1 MAELHRVEINEK
13 APNEIEPTEEKP
25 EEQVEANASTEEQTE
40 DPSQDRPEWLPEKF
54 KSAEDMAQAYSELEK
69 KMGAGAKE
77 DQAEAEQ
84 VEEKAEDETEQT
96 EENVSEAYQA
106 VAEAS
111 KEFFENDGQLSEET
125 YNTLEKA
132 GLPRDLVDSYAAGQ
146 QALLQSEESQIQS
159 VANGQYDAMA
169 EWANE
174 NLPQEEIDAFDE
186 AVTGGTV
193 QQAKLAVQG
202 LYARYQ
208 NSVGSTPKLTQGA
221 VAGTST
227 MPFKSMQE
235 LARAQSDPRY
245 RSGDK
250 AYHEEIDRRLAV
262 SNI

>member
-13 APNEIEPTEEKP
+13 APSEIEPEEKP
-25 EEQVEANASTEEQTE
+25 VTEEELPQ
-40 DPSQDRPEWLPEKF
+40 DQSDRPEWLPEKF
-54 KSAEDMAQAYSELEK
+54 KSPEDMSKAYAELEK
-69 KMGAGAKE
+69 KLGQAPKE
-77 DQAEAEQ
+77 DTEESEQ
-84 VEEKAEDETEQT
+84 SEEKAEDDEEQT
-96 EENVSEAYQA
+96 EENTSEAYKA

-125 YNTLEKA
+125 YNALEKA

-146 QALLQSEESQIQS
+146 QALLQSEEGQIKS
-159 VANGQYDAMA
+159 VAQGNYDAMA

-186 AVTGGTV
+186 AVTGGTIS
-193 QQAKLAVQG
+193 QAKLAVQG

-208 NSVGSTPKLTQGA
+208 NEVGAKPKLTQGA

-245 RSGDK
+245 KSGDK
-250 AYHEEIDRRLAV
+250 AYHEEIDRRLSV

>member
-13 APNEIEPTEEKP
+13 APNEIEPEEKP
-25 EEQVEANASTEEQTE
+25 VTEEELPQE
-40 DPSQDRPEWLPEKF
+40 QSDRPEWLPEKF
-54 KSAEDMAQAYSELEK
+54 KDPADMAKAYAELEK

-77 DQAEAEQ
+77 DEAE
-84 VEEKAEDETEQT
+84 VEQSETEAEDNEEQT
-96 EENVSEAYQA
+96 EENTSEAYQTI
-106 VAEAS
+106 AEAS

-125 YNTLEKA
+125 YNALEKA

-146 QALLQSEESQIQS
+146 QALLQSEEAQIKS

-208 NSVGSTPKLTQGA
+208 NATGSTPKLTQGA
-221 VAGTST
+221 VSGTST

-250 AYHEEIDRRLAV
+250 AYHQEIDRRLSV

>member
-13 APNEIEPTEEKP
+13 APSEIEPEEKP
-25 EEQVEANASTEEQTE
+25 STEQPQTE
-40 DPSQDRPEWLPEKF
+40 EIQSDRPEWLPEKF

-69 KMGAGAKE
+69 KLGQPKE
-77 DQAEAEQ
+77 EATEEPEQSEAE
-84 VEEKAEDETEQT
+84 VEDKEEQA
-96 EENVSEAYQA
+96 EENVSEAYQTI
-106 VAEAS
+106 AEAS

-125 YNTLEKA
+125 YNALEKA

-146 QALLQSEESQIQS
+146 QALLQSEEAQIQS

-208 NSVGSTPKLTQGA
+208 NATGSTPKLTQGS
-221 VAGTST
+221 VSGVST

>member
-25 EEQVEANASTEEQTE
+25 QEQAQVETEELPQE
-40 DPSQDRPEWLPEKF
+40 QSDRPEWLPEKF
-54 KSAEDMAQAYSELEK
+54 KDPADMAKAYSELEK
-69 KMGAGAKE
+69 KLGQAPKE
-77 DQAEAEQ
+77 DTEESEQ
-84 VEEKAEDETEQT
+84 VEEKAEDDEEQT
-96 EENVSEAYQA
+96 EENTSEAYKA

-125 YNTLEKA
+125 YNALEKA

-146 QALLQSEESQIQS
+146 QALLQSEEGQIKS
-159 VANGQYDAMA
+159 VAQGNYDAMA

-186 AVTGGTV
+186 VVTGGSIS
-193 QQAKLAVQG
+193 QAKLAVQG

-208 NSVGSTPKLTQGA
+208 NEVGAKPKLTQGA

-245 RSGDK
+245 KSGDK
-250 AYHEEIDRRLAV
+250 AYHEEIDRRLSV
-262 SNI
+262 SKI

>member
-13 APNEIEPTEEKP
+13 APNEIEPEEAQTD
-25 EEQVEANASTEEQTE
+25 EVAETTEEQQTE
-40 DPSQDRPEWLPEKF
+40 RPEWLPEKF
-54 KSAEDMAQAYSELEK
+54 KSAEDMANAYSELEK
-69 KMGAGAKE
+69 KLGQPASE
-77 DQAEAEQ
+77 EQ
-84 VEEKAEDETEQT
+84 QEEEPQQT
-96 EENVSEAYQA
+96 EETENENDKPEAGNYNEA
-106 VAEAS
+106 VVEAS
-111 KEFFENDGQLSEET
+111 QEFFENDGQLSEET
-125 YNTLEKA
+125 YQKLEKV

-146 QALLQSEESQIQS
+146 QALLQSEEAQIKG
-159 VANGQYDAMA
+159 VAGGEYDQMA

-174 NLPQEEIDAFDE
+174 HLPSEEVDAFDE
-186 AVTGGTV
+186 AVTSGSV

-208 NSVGSTPKLTQGA
+208 NATGSRPKTLVQGSVS
-221 VAGTST
+221 GTST

-250 AYHEEIDRRLAV
+250 AYHQEIDRRLAV

>member
-13 APNEIEPTEEKP
+13 APSEIEPEKEQQVDETVETPQDQAIEETQ
-25 EEQVEANASTEEQTE
+25 E
-40 DPSQDRPEWLPEKF
+40 RPEWLPEKF
-54 KSAEDMAQAYSELEK
+54 KSAEDMANAYAELEK
-69 KMGAGAKE
+69 RMGAGAKE
-77 DQAEAEQ
+77 DTEEQ
-84 VEEKAEDETEQT
+84 PQEQQEDNDQT
-96 EENVSEAYQA
+96 EEAPNYNQA
-106 VAEAS
+106 VVDAS
-111 KEFFENDGQLSEET
+111 QEFFANDGQLSEET
-125 YNTLEKA
+125 YKKLEEV
-132 GLPRDLVDSYAAGQ
+132 GLPKDLVDSYAAGQ
-146 QALLQSEESQIQS
+146 QALMQSEEAQIQG
-159 VANGQYDAMA
+159 VANGQYDEMA
-169 EWANE
+169 EWAND

-186 AVTGGTV
+186 AVVSGTV

-208 NSVGSTPKLTQGA
+208 NATGSTPKLTQGNVVGSA
-221 VAGTST
+221 T

>member
-13 APNEIEPTEEKP
+13 APNEIEPVDETVETP
-25 EEQVEANASTEEQTE
+25 EEQQAEPQAEEATE
-40 DPSQDRPEWLPEKF
+40 RPEWLPEKF
-54 KSAEDMAQAYSELEK
+54 KSAEDMAQAYVELEK
-69 KMGAGAKE
+69 RMGQGTKE
-77 DQAEAEQ
+77 
-84 VEEKAEDETEQT
+84 VEETEQP
-96 EENVSEAYQA
+96 EEQQEEQTDDNKEEASDYNEA
-106 VAEAS
+106 VVEAS
-111 KEFFENDGQLSEET
+111 KEFFENDGKLSEDT
-125 YNTLEKA
+125 YKKLEGI

-146 QALLQSEESQIQS
+146 QALMQSEESEIKG
-159 VANGQYDAMA
+159 VAGGQYDQMA

-174 NLPQEEIDAFDE
+174 HLPSEEIDAFDE

-208 NSVGSTPKLTQGA
+208 NSMGSTPKLTQGN
-221 VAGTST
+221 VVGSST

-235 LARAQSDPRY
+235 LARAQADPRY

-250 AYHEEIDRRLAV
+250 AYHEEIDRRLSV

>member
-13 APNEIEPTEEKP
+13 APSEIEPEEETNAES
-25 EEQVEANASTEEQTE
+25 EELSQEQN
-40 DPSQDRPEWLPEKF
+40 DRPEWLPEKF
-54 KSAEDMAQAYSELEK
+54 KSPEDMSKAYSELEK
-69 KMGAGAKE
+69 KLGQSPE
-77 DQAEAEQ
+77 EASEEPEQ
-84 VEEKAEDETEQT
+84 VEEKAEDKEEQS
-96 EENVSEAYQA
+96 EENSSEAYQA

-146 QALLQSEESQIQS
+146 QALQQSEEGQIKS
-159 VANGQYDAMA
+159 VAQGNYEAMA

-174 NLPQEEIDAFDE
+174 NLPQEEVDAFDE

-193 QQAKLAVQG
+193 SQAKLAVQG

-208 NSVGSTPKLTQGA
+208 NDVGAKPKLTQGG
-221 VAGTST
+221 VNGVST
-227 MPFKSMQE
+227 MPFRSMQE

-245 RSGDK
+245 KSGDK
-250 AYHEEIDRRLAV
+250 AYHEEIDRRLQV
-262 SNI
+262 SSI

>member
-1 MAELHRVEINEK
+1 MSK
-13 APNEIEPTEEKP
+13 AY
-25 EEQVEANASTEEQTE
+25 A
-40 DPSQDRPEWLPEKF
+40 
-54 KSAEDMAQAYSELEK
+54 ELEK
-69 KMGAGAKE
+69 KLGQAPKE
-77 DQAEAEQ
+77 DEAEAEQ
-84 VEEKAEDETEQT
+84 SETEAENETEQT
-96 EENVSEAYQA
+96 EENTSEAYKA

-125 YNTLEKA
+125 YNALE
-132 GLPRDLVDSYAAGQ
+132 GIVLPRDLVDSYAAGQ
-146 QALLQSEESQIQS
+146 QALLQSEEAQIKG
-159 VANGQYDAMA
+159 VAGDQYDAMA

-186 AVTGGTV
+186 AVTSGTV

-208 NSVGSTPKLTQGA
+208 NATGSTPKLTQGS
-221 VAGTST
+221 VSGTST

>member
-13 APNEIEPTEEKP
+13 APSEIEPVDEKVETPEVQQEEP
-25 EEQVEANASTEEQTE
+25 QVEETQE
-40 DPSQDRPEWLPEKF
+40 RPEWLPEKF
-54 KSAEDMAQAYSELEK
+54 ASAEDMAKSYAELEK
-69 KMGAGAKE
+69 RMGAGAKE
-77 DQAEAEQ
+77 D
-84 VEEKAEDETEQT
+84 T
-96 EENVSEAYQA
+96 EEPEQQQEETNEDNQEAGNYNEA
-106 VAEAS
+106 VVEAS
-111 KEFFENDGQLSEET
+111 QEFFQNDGQLSEET
-125 YNTLEKA
+125 YKKLEEV

-146 QALLQSEESQIQS
+146 QALMQSEESEIKG
-159 VANGQYDAMA
+159 VAGGQYDQMA

-174 NLPQEEIDAFDE
+174 HLPSEEIDAFDE

-208 NSVGSTPKLTQGA
+208 NATGAQPKLTQGS
-221 VAGTST
+221 VTGTST

-235 LARAQSDPRY
+235 LARAQADPRY

-250 AYHEEIDRRLAV
+250 AYHEEIDRRLSV

>member
-13 APNEIEPTEEKP
+13 APNEIEPEEAQTDEVTET
-25 EEQVEANASTEEQTE
+25 TEEQQTE
-40 DPSQDRPEWLPEKF
+40 RPEWLPEKF
-54 KSAEDMAQAYSELEK
+54 KSAEDMANAYSELEK
-69 KMGAGAKE
+69 KLGQPASE
-77 DQAEAEQ
+77 EQ
-84 VEEKAEDETEQT
+84 QQEEEPQQT
-96 EENVSEAYQA
+96 EENENENDKPEAGNYNEA
-106 VAEAS
+106 VVEAS
-111 KEFFENDGQLSEET
+111 KEYFENDGQLSEET
-125 YNTLEKA
+125 YQKLEKV

-146 QALLQSEESQIQS
+146 QALLQNEEAQIKG
-159 VANGQYDAMA
+159 VAGGDYDAMV

-174 NLPQEEIDAFDE
+174 SLPSEEINAFDE
-186 AVTGGTV
+186 VVTNGDV

-208 NSVGSTPKLTQGA
+208 NATGSRPKTLVQGSVS
-221 VAGTST
+221 GTST

-250 AYHEEIDRRLAV
+250 AYHQEIDRRLAV

>member
-13 APNEIEPTEEKP
+13 APSEIEPEEKP
-25 EEQVEANASTEEQTE
+25 STEEQPQAE
-40 DPSQDRPEWLPEKF
+40 AELPQEQSDRPDWLPEKF
-54 KSAEDMAQAYSELEK
+54 KTPEDMSKAYSELEK

-77 DQAEAEQ
+77 DEAE
-84 VEEKAEDETEQT
+84 VEQSETEAEDNEEQT
-96 EENVSEAYQA
+96 EENSSEAYQTI
-106 VAEAS
+106 AEAS

-125 YNTLEKA
+125 YNALEKA

-146 QALLQSEESQIQS
+146 QALLQSEEAQIQS

-208 NSVGSTPKLTQGA
+208 NEVGVKPKLTQGA
-221 VAGTST
+221 VSGTST

-245 RSGDK
+245 KSGDK
-250 AYHEEIDRRLAV
+250 AYHEEIDRRLSV

>member
-13 APNEIEPTEEKP
+13 APSEIEPTEENHEQAVEQQAETELP
-25 EEQVEANASTEEQTE
+25 EEQS
-40 DPSQDRPEWLPEKF
+40 DRPEWLPEKF
-54 KSAEDMAQAYSELEK
+54 KDPADMAKAYSELEK
-69 KMGAGAKE
+69 KLGQPKE
-77 DQAEAEQ
+77 EATEEPEQSETEAEDK
-84 VEEKAEDETEQT
+84 EEQT
-96 EENVSEAYQA
+96 EENVSEAYQTI
-106 VAEAS
+106 AEAS

-125 YNTLEKA
+125 YNALEKA

-146 QALLQSEESQIQS
+146 QALLSSEEGQIKS
-159 VANGQYDAMA
+159 VAQGNYDAMA

-186 AVTGGTV
+186 AVTGGTIS
-193 QQAKLAVQG
+193 QAKLAVQG

-208 NSVGSTPKLTQGA
+208 NEVGAKPKLTQGA
-221 VAGTST
+221 VSGVST

-245 RSGDK
+245 KSGDK

>member
-13 APNEIEPTEEKP
+13 APNEIEPTEEK
-25 EEQVEANASTEEQTE
+25 QQTE
-40 DPSQDRPEWLPEKF
+40 AELPQEENDRPQWLPEKF

-69 KMGAGAKE
+69 KLGQAPKE
-77 DQAEAEQ
+77 EQAEAEQ
-84 VEEKAEDETEQT
+84 SETEAENETEQT
-96 EENVSEAYQA
+96 EENTSEAYKA

-125 YNTLEKA
+125 YNALEKA

-146 QALLQSEESQIQS
+146 QALLQSEEAQIQS

-186 AVTGGTV
+186 AVTGGTIS
-193 QQAKLAVQG
+193 QAKLAVQG

-208 NSVGSTPKLTQGA
+208 NEVGAKPKLTQGA
-221 VAGTST
+221 VNGVST

-245 RSGDK
+245 KSGDK
-250 AYHEEIDRRLAV
+250 AYHEEIDRRLSV

>member
-13 APNEIEPTEEKP
+13 APSEIEPEEKP
-25 EEQVEANASTEEQTE
+25 AEAVEQQPETELPQEEN
-40 DPSQDRPEWLPEKF
+40 DRPEWLPEKF

-69 KMGAGAKE
+69 KLGQAPKE
-77 DQAEAEQ
+77 EQAEAEQ
-84 VEEKAEDETEQT
+84 SEAEAENKEEQA
-96 EENVSEAYQA
+96 EENVSEAYQTI
-106 VAEAS
+106 AEAS
-111 KEFFENDGQLSEET
+111 KEFFENDGTLSEET
-125 YNTLEKA
+125 YNALEKA

-146 QALLQSEESQIQS
+146 QALLQSEEAQIQS

-208 NSVGSTPKLTQGA
+208 NATGSSPKLTQGS
-221 VAGTST
+221 VSGVST

>member
-13 APNEIEPTEEKP
+13 APSEIEPEEETNTES
-25 EEQVEANASTEEQTE
+25 EELPQEQ
-40 DPSQDRPEWLPEKF
+40 SDRPEWLPEKF
-54 KSAEDMAQAYSELEK
+54 KSPEDMSKAYSELEK
-69 KMGAGAKE
+69 KLG
-77 DQAEAEQ
+77 QPAEEASEEPEQ
-84 VEEKAEDETEQT
+84 VEEKAEDKEEQT
-96 EENVSEAYQA
+96 EENSSEAYQA

-146 QALLQSEESQIQS
+146 QALLQSEEGQIKS
-159 VANGQYDAMA
+159 VAQGNYEAMA

-174 NLPQEEIDAFDE
+174 NLPQEEVEAFDE

-193 QQAKLAVQG
+193 SQAKLAVQG

-208 NSVGSTPKLTQGA
+208 NEVGAKPKLTQGA
-221 VAGTST
+221 VNGVST
-227 MPFKSMQE
+227 MPFRSMQE

-245 RSGDK
+245 KSGDK
-250 AYHEEIDRRLAV
+250 AYHEEIDRRLQV

>member
-13 APNEIEPTEEKP
+13 APSEIEPEEKP
-25 EEQVEANASTEEQTE
+25 VTEEELPQ
-40 DPSQDRPEWLPEKF
+40 DQSDRPEWLPEKF
-54 KSAEDMAQAYSELEK
+54 KSPEDMSKAYAELEK
-69 KMGAGAKE
+69 KLGQAPKE
-77 DQAEAEQ
+77 DTEESEQ
-84 VEEKAEDETEQT
+84 SEEKAEDDEEQT
-96 EENVSEAYQA
+96 EENTSEAYKA

-125 YNTLEKA
+125 YNALEKA

-146 QALLQSEESQIQS
+146 QALLQSEEGQIKS
-159 VANGQYDAMA
+159 VAQGNYDAMA

-186 AVTGGTV
+186 AVTGGTIS
-193 QQAKLAVQG
+193 QAKLAVQG

-208 NSVGSTPKLTQGA
+208 NEVGAKPKLTQGA
-221 VAGTST
+221 VSGTST

-245 RSGDK
+245 KSGDK
-250 AYHEEIDRRLAV
+250 AYHEEIDRRLSV

>member
-13 APNEIEPTEEKP
+13 APSEIEPVDEA
-25 EEQVEANASTEEQTE
+25 VETTEEQQTE
-40 DPSQDRPEWLPEKF
+40 PSTQRPEWLPEKF
-54 KSAEDMAQAYSELEK
+54 ESAEDMAKSYAELEK
-69 KMGAGAKE
+69 RMGTGSE
-77 DQAEAEQ
+77 E
-84 VEEKAEDETEQT
+84 VEEEQPQQEEQT
-96 EENVSEAYQA
+96 NDDNNDNKEEAGNYNEA
-106 VAEAS
+106 VVEAS
-111 KEFFENDGQLSEET
+111 QEFFSNDGQLSEET
-125 YNTLEKA
+125 YKKLEEV

-146 QALLQSEESQIQS
+146 QALMQGEEAEIKG
-159 VANGQYDAMA
+159 VAGGQYDQMA

-174 NLPQEEIDAFDE
+174 QLPQEEIDAFDE

-193 QQAKLAVQG
+193 SQAKLAVQG

-208 NSVGSTPKLTQGA
+208 NATGATQPKLVQGA
-221 VAGTST
+221 VSGTST

-250 AYHEEIDRRLAV
+250 AYHQEIDRRLAV

>member
-13 APNEIEPTEEKP
+13 APSEIEPTEESKTD
-25 EEQVEANASTEEQTE
+25 EVVETTEEQAPTE
-40 DPSQDRPEWLPEKF
+40 ERPEWLPEKF
-54 KSAEDMAQAYSELEK
+54 SSAEEMAKSYSELEK
-69 KMGAGAKE
+69 KLG
-77 DQAEAEQ
+77 QPEQ
-84 VEEKAEDETEQT
+84 QTEDEEQPQQT
-96 EENVSEAYQA
+96 EENNEDNNQENANYNEA
-106 VAEAS
+106 VVEAS
-111 KEFFENDGQLSEET
+111 QEFFQNDGQLSEET
-125 YNTLEKA
+125 YQKLEGI

-146 QALLQSEESQIQS
+146 QALMQSEETDIKS
-159 VANGQYDAMA
+159 VAGGQYDQMA

-174 NLPQEEIDAFDE
+174 HLPSEEIDAFDE
-186 AVTGGTV
+186 AVTGGSV

-208 NSVGSTPKLTQGA
+208 NATGAQPKLTQGS
-221 VAGTST
+221 VTGTST

-235 LARAQSDPRY
+235 LARAQADPRY

>member
-13 APNEIEPTEEKP
+13 APNEIEPTEEKQQP
-25 EEQVEANASTEEQTE
+25 EAELPQEEN
-40 DPSQDRPEWLPEKF
+40 DRPQWLPEKF

-69 KMGAGAKE
+69 KLGQAPKE
-77 DQAEAEQ
+77 EQAEAEQ
-84 VEEKAEDETEQT
+84 SETEAEDKTEQN
-96 EENVSEAYQA
+96 EENTSEAYKA

-125 YNTLEKA
+125 YNALEKA

-146 QALLQSEESQIQS
+146 QALLQSEEAQIQS

-186 AVTGGTV
+186 AVTSGTV

-208 NSVGSTPKLTQGA
+208 NATGSTPKLTQGS
-221 VAGTST
+221 VSGTST

>member
-13 APNEIEPTEEKP
+13 APSEIEPEEETNAES
-25 EEQVEANASTEEQTE
+25 EELSQEQN
-40 DPSQDRPEWLPEKF
+40 DRPEWLPEKF
-54 KSAEDMAQAYSELEK
+54 KSPEDMSKAYSELEK
-69 KMGAGAKE
+69 KLGQSPE
-77 DQAEAEQ
+77 EASEESEQ
-84 VEEKAEDETEQT
+84 VEEKAENEEEQT
-96 EENVSEAYQA
+96 EEDTSEAYQA

-146 QALLQSEESQIQS
+146 QALQQSEEGQIKS
-159 VANGQYDAMA
+159 VAQGNYEAMA

-174 NLPQEEIDAFDE
+174 NLPQEEVDAFDE

-193 QQAKLAVQG
+193 SQAKLAVQG

-208 NSVGSTPKLTQGA
+208 NDVGAKPKLTQGGVNGA
-221 VAGTST
+221 ST
-227 MPFKSMQE
+227 MPFRSMQE

-245 RSGDK
+245 KSGDK
-250 AYHEEIDRRLAV
+250 AYHEEIDRRLQV
-262 SNI
+262 SSI

>member
-13 APNEIEPTEEKP
+13 APSEIEPEERQQP
-25 EEQVEANASTEEQTE
+25 EEQTQEELPQ
-40 DPSQDRPEWLPEKF
+40 DQSDRPEWLPEKF
-54 KSAEDMAQAYSELEK
+54 KSAEDMAQAYAELEK
-69 KMGAGAKE
+69 KLGQAPKE
-77 DQAEAEQ
+77 DTEESEQ
-84 VEEKAEDETEQT
+84 VEEKAEDDEEQT
-96 EENVSEAYQA
+96 EENTSEAYKA

-125 YNTLEKA
+125 YNALEKA

-146 QALLQSEESQIQS
+146 QALLQSEEGQIKS
-159 VANGQYDAMA
+159 VAQGNYDAMA

-186 AVTGGTV
+186 VVTGGSIS
-193 QQAKLAVQG
+193 QAKLAVQG

-208 NSVGSTPKLTQGA
+208 NEVGAKPKLTQGA
-221 VAGTST
+221 VSGVST

-245 RSGDK
+245 KSGDK
-250 AYHEEIDRRLAV
+250 AYHEEIDRRLSV

>member
-13 APNEIEPTEEKP
+13 APNEIEPEEKP
-25 EEQVEANASTEEQTE
+25 VEQQAETELPQEENE
-40 DPSQDRPEWLPEKF
+40 RPPWLPEKF
-54 KSAEDMAQAYSELEK
+54 SSAEEMAKSYSELEK
-69 KMGAGAKE
+69 KLGQPKEEATEEPEQSETEAE
-77 DQAEAEQ
+77 DQEEQ
-84 VEEKAEDETEQT
+84 A
-96 EENVSEAYQA
+96 EENVSETAKA
-106 VAEAS
+106 LFEAQ
-111 KEFFENDGQLSEET
+111 KEFYKNDFELTEET
-125 YNTLEKA
+125 FDTLEKA
-132 GLPRDLVDSYAAGQ
+132 GVPRAIVEDYINKSRDAVAN
-146 QALLQSEESQIQS
+146 EEAQIKGI
-159 VANGQYDAMA
+159 ANGQYEEMA

-208 NSVGSTPKLTQGA
+208 NATGSTPKLTQGS
-221 VAGTST
+221 VTGTAT

-245 RSGDK
+245 KSNDK